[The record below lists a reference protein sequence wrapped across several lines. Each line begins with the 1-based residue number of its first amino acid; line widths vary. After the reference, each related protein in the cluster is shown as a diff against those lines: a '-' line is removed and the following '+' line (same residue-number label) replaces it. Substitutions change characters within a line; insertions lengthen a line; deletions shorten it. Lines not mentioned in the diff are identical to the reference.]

1 MTRSLTGKVAL
12 VTGAAKGIGAGI
24 AKAMAAAGASVVVN
38 FASDRPGAERV
49 VADIKAAGGNA
60 FAAQANVSIVA
71 EVEHLFAEAVQTFGP
86 LDILVNNASVFSFA
100 LLEQT
105 TDEQLHRM
113 LDTNLWGTIVT
124 CREALKYFGNDGG
137 SIINIGSMSS
147 ERFSAGAVAYTPS
160 KAGIT
165 GVTGV
170 LAVEL
175 ASRGI
180 RVNQINP
187 RCRGH

>member
-38 FASDRPGAERV
+38 FASDRPGAERA

-60 FAAQANVSIVA
+60 FAAQANVSVVA
-71 EVEHLFAEAVQTFGP
+71 ELERLLAKAVATFGR
-86 LDILVNNASVFSFA
+86 LDILVNNASVFAFA

-105 TDEQLHRM
+105 TDEQPHKM
-113 LDTNLWGTIVT
+113 LDTNLWGTIIT

-147 ERFSAGAVAYTPS
+147 ERFSAGAVAYTAS

-165 GVTGV
+165 GVSGV
-170 LAVEL
+170 LAVSIDEHL
-175 ASRGI
+175 CTTVS
-180 RVNQINP
+180 
-187 RCRGH
+187 